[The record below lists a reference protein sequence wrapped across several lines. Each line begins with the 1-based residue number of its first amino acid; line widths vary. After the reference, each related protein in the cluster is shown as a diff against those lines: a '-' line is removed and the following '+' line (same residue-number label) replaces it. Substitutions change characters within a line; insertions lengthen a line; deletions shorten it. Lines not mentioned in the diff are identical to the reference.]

1 MVIMMHVLLLSN
13 LVMLCTSGCV
23 IGDVPDVLRM
33 NMTHSEDFS
42 GFYLNLNKS
51 AQCYGQIVSWMGCYY
66 LEEGNVLT
74 DIELDVG
81 IWRPTMDGYKLI
93 GNLSKLTTP
102 PVNPSYTFICRTW
115 DLSCE
120 DRLSVEQGDVIGVY
134 LSSTEMRFKVLG
146 SVEGGSVYRKESQRN
161 EANILNELNPVFG
174 YGLYIEATIGEC
186 CHC

>member
-1 MVIMMHVLLLSN
+1 
-13 LVMLCTSGCV
+13 MLCTSGCV
-23 IGDVPDVLRM
+23 IGDVPDVLRP
-33 NMTHSEDFS
+33 NMPQSEDFS

-51 AQCYGQIVSWMGCYY
+51 AQCHGQIVSWMGCYY
-66 LEEGNVLT
+66 LEEGNVDT
-74 DIELDVG
+74 HIELDVG
-81 IWRPTMDGYKLI
+81 IWRPKLMTDEYILI

-102 PVNPSYTFICRTW
+102 PVNPSYTFICQTW

-146 SVEGGSVYRKESQRN
+146 SVEGGLVYRKEGQRD
-161 EANILNELNPVFG
+161 EANILNVNEFNPVFE